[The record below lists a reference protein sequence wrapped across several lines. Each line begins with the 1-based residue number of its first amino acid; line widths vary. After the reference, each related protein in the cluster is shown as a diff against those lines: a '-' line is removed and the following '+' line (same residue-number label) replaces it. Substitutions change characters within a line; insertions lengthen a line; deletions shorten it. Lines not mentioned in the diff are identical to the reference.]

1 MVSVSIFNIYF
12 FFFFFPLNCL
22 AIRSGFDEG
31 SPDGNDPLQ
40 LARTMA
46 SRGITLASFQLAM
59 KFLVQDLLIFFLLV
73 LCGLRTRFERV
84 FSKSLICLD
93 SNNWGFIALL

>member
-1 MVSVSIFNIYF
+1 MVLENMEMVSISFFLIYNFIIFFHLI
-12 FFFFFPLNCL
+12 CL

-59 KFLVQDLLIFFLLV
+59 KF
-73 LCGLRTRFERV
+73 
-84 FSKSLICLD
+84 
-93 SNNWGFIALL
+93 SNTYKTC